1 MDQVDTALN
10 QSHIERQAVIAATTR
25 AVGQLDPANIVEND
39 SSGIVKG
46 IPIEH
51 LDAIRQDL
59 KAILGPLYK
68 NIRVRYRGPR
78 PAELKI
84 ALTEDNILGTIA
96 LGPDAYRTPEQ
107 RKSGCLKRRATHISI
122 YGSINYARI
131 EQIHLHLK
139 SLGI

>member
-59 KAILGPLYK
+59 KAI
-68 NIRVRYRGPR
+68 
-78 PAELKI
+78 
-84 ALTEDNILGTIA
+84 
-96 LGPDAYRTPEQ
+96 
-107 RKSGCLKRRATHISI
+107 S
-122 YGSINYARI
+122 
-131 EQIHLHLK
+131 
-139 SLGI
+139 